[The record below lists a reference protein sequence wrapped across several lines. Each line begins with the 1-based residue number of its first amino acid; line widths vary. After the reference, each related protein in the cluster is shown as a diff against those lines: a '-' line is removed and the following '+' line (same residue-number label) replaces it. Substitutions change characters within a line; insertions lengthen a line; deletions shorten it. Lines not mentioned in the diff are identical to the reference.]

1 MSTSNEITVILDDAT
16 VPSSTNTR
24 NLRFAFNPIL
34 GTLIEQTEDFAQ
46 LLAASNYPDLFG
58 RAVFDRCMGLE
69 LRHVNREEIRTSI
82 VDFILNTPKYS
93 NSILISKDTLSIKM
107 FLQAY
112 NKRAGSIVLPGEEE
126 IPIHEYSELMVKFH
140 SVRDI
145 VSSSLANDYKF
156 FHTMKNTCDY
166 IFLDLS
172 WESDELARDEIK
184 KRIFFK
190 MFPMPSEHN
199 PVNWAD
205 CKLKAI
211 ICIA

>member
-1 MSTSNEITVILDDAT
+1 MSNSNEITVTLDET
-16 VPSSTNTR
+16 VVSSGTNTKD
-24 NLRFAFNPIL
+24 LRFAFNPIL
-34 GTLIEQTEDFAQ
+34 GALIEQTEDFAQ
-46 LLAASNYPDLFG
+46 LLAANNYPDLFG

-69 LRHVNREEIRTSI
+69 LRHVNREEIRTSV
-82 VDFILNTPKYS
+82 VDFMLNNPKYS

-126 IPIHEYSELMVKFH
+126 IPIREFSELMVKFH
-140 SVRDI
+140 SVRDV
-145 VSSSLANDYKF
+145 VSLSLANDYKS
-156 FHTMKNTCDY
+156 FHQLKNTCDY

-199 PVNWAD
+199 PVKWAD

>member
-1 MSTSNEITVILDDAT
+1 MTNSNEINVVVDEEFVQSNL
-16 VPSSTNTR
+16 NTK

-34 GTLIEQTEDFAQ
+34 DTLIEQTEDFAQ
-46 LLAASNYPDLFG
+46 LLAATNYHDMFG

-69 LRHVNREEIRTSI
+69 LRHVNREEIRTSV
-82 VDFILNTPKYS
+82 VDFILNNPKYA

-126 IPIHEYSELMVKFH
+126 IPIHEFPELMVKFH

-145 VSSSLANDYKF
+145 VSYSLGNDYTF
-156 FHTMKNTCDY
+156 FHTLKNTCDY

-190 MFPMPSEHN
+190 MFPKSQESHPT
-199 PVNWAD
+199 NWAD

>member
-1 MSTSNEITVILDDAT
+1 MSTQNEVTVILDET
-16 VPSSTNTR
+16 QVSSSVNTR

-34 GTLIEQTEDFAQ
+34 DNLIEQTEDFAQ
-46 LLAASNYPDLFG
+46 LLASTNYPDMFG

-69 LRHVNREEIRTSI
+69 LRHVNREEIRTSV
-82 VDFILNTPKYS
+82 VDFMLNNPKYAK
-93 NSILISKDTLSIKM
+93 SILISKDTLSIKM

-112 NKRAGSIVLPGEEE
+112 NKRAGSVVLPGEEE
-126 IPIHEYSELMVKFH
+126 IPIREYSELMVKFH

-145 VSSSLANDYKF
+145 VNSSISNDYGF
-156 FHTMKNTCDY
+156 FHQLKNSCDY

-172 WESDELARDEIK
+172 WESDELARDDIK

-190 MFPMPSEHN
+190 MFPKSQDNHPS
-199 PVNWAD
+199 NWAD
-205 CKLKAI
+205 CQLKAI

>member
-1 MSTSNEITVILDDAT
+1 MSNSNEITVTLDET
-16 VPSSTNTR
+16 VVSSGTNTR
-24 NLRFAFNPIL
+24 DIRFAFNPIL

-46 LLAASNYPDLFG
+46 LLAASNYSDLFG

-69 LRHVNREEIRTSI
+69 LRHVNREEIRTSV
-82 VDFILNTPKYS
+82 VDFMLNQPKYS
-93 NSILISKDTLSIKM
+93 NSVLISKDTKSIRM

-112 NKRAGSIVLPGEEE
+112 NKRAGSVVLPGEEE
-126 IPIHEYSELMVKFH
+126 IPIREFSELMVKFH
-140 SVRDI
+140 HVKD
-145 VSSSLANDYKF
+145 VVNASLANDYKF
-156 FHTMKNTCDY
+156 FHTMKNSCDY

-190 MFPMPSEHN
+190 MFPMPQENH
-199 PVNWAD
+199 PVSWAD